1 MANHFQRNEIRA
13 VAALIL
19 LLVIGG
25 IMAPVT
31 VQPVAI
37 LGLLPF
43 AGILAVAAVG
53 QHLVIQQRGLDI
65 SVAGIFSLSAVIVTA
80 LQSGA
85 ASLPEALGLLVL
97 ALLVGGAIGA
107 VNGLS
112 VTRLGIPPLV
122 VTIAMNSVL
131 FGLVIQLSGGTPQT
145 VAAPIGRFSLG
156 RVLGV
161 PNPFL
166 VALILVLIVAFVLAR
181 TTLGRRFKVSGLNPV
196 TGRALGFRTELF
208 QVGAYVAAGLLFA
221 AAGVLFAGL
230 SNVPSLMSGNEYMLT
245 TVAAYIV
252 GGNAL
257 SGERSSVLATGIG
270 AFFLTYLGQL
280 VVSLGFDTSVQYLIQ
295 AVIVLLGVALPSLL
309 QRRKTA

>member
-1 MANHFQRNEIRA
+1 MANLMQRNEIRA
-13 VAALIL
+13 IFALVL
-19 LLVIGG
+19 LLVLGG

-31 VQPVAI
+31 VQPSAI
-37 LGLLPF
+37 AGLLPF

-65 SVAGIFSLSAVIVTA
+65 SVAGTFSLAAVLVTA
-80 LQSGA
+80 LATGA
-85 ASLPEALGLLVL
+85 GTATEAWSLVAL
-97 ALLVGGAIGA
+97 ALLAGAGIGA
-107 VNGLS
+107 VNGLT
-112 VTRLGIPPLV
+112 VTRLGVPPLV
-122 VTIAMNSVL
+122 VTIAMNSIL

-145 VAAPIGRFSLG
+145 VAPAIGTFSLG
-156 RVLGV
+156 RTFGI

-166 VALILVLIVAFVLAR
+166 VALVLVLLVAFVLAR

-196 TGRALGFRTELF
+196 TGAALGFRTELF

-221 AAGVLFAGL
+221 AGGILFAGL

-245 TVAAYIV
+245 TVAAYVV

-257 SGERSSVLATGIG
+257 TGERSSVLATGIG

-280 VVSLGFDTSVQYLIQ
+280 VISLGFDTSVQYLIQ
-295 AVIVLLGVALPSLL
+295 AVIVLLGVALPSVL